1 MDVKQLLLKLKD
13 KKYDE
18 KILNPFQETYCLE
31 YIVRNPQE
39 FLNTSSKHNFENNL
53 RIINKKILS
62 LSETLNYDEY
72 ISYSCIL
79 GAFLADS
86 MGSFCEFSSFNKEN
100 QKRIFV
106 NKNVFHLPPGQITD
120 DSEMALSL
128 AYSIMDNP
136 SNNININIIYFFYS
150 IWKFSNPFDIGNTIV
165 SALTFDHLKDTLY
178 QELYEKYK
186 KKNLNYESKSNGFL
200 MRLTPLIVYCYYYFS
215 KNYIEKILH
224 SNNDDNKF
232 NFFVEIKKIVLN
244 DCLITHPNEE
254 CICIATL
261 YIYMGLM
268 SLLKMEPEKIYFNI
282 KKFINLEQFK
292 KEYKQVNI
300 LIETLINDIEK
311 PSPFEKR
318 NELFPIDKKNRGYYL
333 HSIKLIL
340 YYLKN
345 FNFLAVDNLNPTIFR
360 FIMNDICNYG
370 GDTDTNGAIV
380 MGILGP
386 IIGLNHFG
394 QELGVLLEYFNEK
407 RFLFTTSLIYFYME
421 YLKKNYNSNDLNN
434 SNDLKLTN
442 EIKLLKEIEL
452 TLNNPIENKNDVI
465 KKLNKE
471 RNNLL
476 FNIKN
481 ILKTYDEALNK
492 KNTKHELQESKNDFN
507 LLNSIDFSND
517 SKKEF
522 DKEKDKINNNNNK
535 ISIVNIIAHML
546 YNKIN

>member
-1 MDVKQLLLKLKD
+1 MEVKQLLLKLKE
-13 KKYDE
+13 KNYDE

-31 YIVRNPQE
+31 YIVKNPQE
-39 FLNTSSKHNFENNL
+39 FLNSSSKHNFENNL
-53 RIINKKILS
+53 RIINKKIFS
-62 LSETLNYDEY
+62 LSESLNYDEY
-72 ISYSCIL
+72 VSYSCIL

-86 MGSFCEFSSFNKEN
+86 MGSFCEFSSFNKDN

-165 SALTFDHLKDTLY
+165 SALTFDQLKDTLY

-186 KKNLNYESKSNGFL
+186 KKNVNYESKSNGFL
-200 MRLTPLIVYCYYYFS
+200 MRLSPLIVYCYYYFS
-215 KNYIEKILH
+215 KNYIKEILY
-224 SNNDDNKF
+224 SNNNDNKF
-232 NFFVEIKKIVLN
+232 NLFVEINKIVLN
-244 DCLITHPNEE
+244 DCLITHPNGE
-254 CICIATL
+254 CLCIATL

-268 SLLKMEPEKIYFNI
+268 SLLKMKPEKIYFDI
-282 KKFINLEQFK
+282 KNFINTEQFK
-292 KEYKQVNI
+292 KEYSEVNK
-300 LIETLINDIEK
+300 LINDKIINEIEK
-311 PSPFEKR
+311 PSNFEKR
-318 NELFPIDKKNRGYYL
+318 NELFPIDKKNKGYYL

-345 FNFLAVDNLNPTIFR
+345 FNFLSVDKLNPTIFR
-360 FIMNDICNYG
+360 FIINDICNYG

-386 IIGLNHFG
+386 IIGFKNFGSELNI
-394 QELGVLLEYFNEK
+394 LLEYFNEK
-407 RFLFTTSLIYFYME
+407 RFLYSTSLIYFYME
-421 YLKKNYNSNDLNN
+421 YLKKNYNSNENLF
-434 SNDLKLTN
+434 S
-442 EIKLLKEIEL
+442 EMKLLKELE
-452 TLNNPIENKNDVI
+452 TSLNNPIGNKNDI
-465 KKLNKE
+465 FKKLNKE

-476 FNIKN
+476 INIKN

-492 KNTKHELQESKNDFN
+492 KNTKHELQESKNDFT
-507 LLNSIDFSND
+507 LLKSIDFNND
-517 SKKEF
+517 SKREF
-522 DKEKDKINNNNNK
+522 DHEKDKINNNNNNK

>member
-1 MDVKQLLLKLKD
+1 MEVKQLLLKLKE
-13 KKYDE
+13 KNYDE

-31 YIVRNPQE
+31 YIVKNPQE
-39 FLNTSSKHNFENNL
+39 FLNSSSKHNFENNL
-53 RIINKKILS
+53 RIINKKIFS
-62 LSETLNYDEY
+62 LSESLNYDEY
-72 ISYSCIL
+72 VSYSCIL

-86 MGSFCEFSSFNKEN
+86 MGSFCEFSSFNKDN

-128 AYSIMDNP
+128 AYSIMDSP

-186 KKNLNYESKSNGFL
+186 KKNVNYESKSNGFL
-200 MRLTPLIVYCYYYFS
+200 MRLSPLIVYCYYYFS
-215 KNYIEKILH
+215 KNYIKEILY
-224 SNNDDNKF
+224 SNNNDNKF
-232 NFFVEIKKIVLN
+232 NLFVEINKIVLN
-244 DCLITHPNEE
+244 DCLITHPNGE
-254 CICIATL
+254 CLCIATL

-268 SLLKMEPEKIYFNI
+268 SLLKMKPEKIYFDFKN
-282 KKFINLEQFK
+282 FINTEQFK
-292 KEYKQVNI
+292 KEYSEVNK
-300 LIETLINDIEK
+300 LINDKIINEIEK
-311 PSPFEKR
+311 PSNFEKR
-318 NELFPIDKKNRGYYL
+318 NELFPIDKKNKGYYL

-345 FNFLAVDNLNPTIFR
+345 FNFLSVDKLNPTIFR
-360 FIMNDICNYG
+360 FIINDICNYG

-386 IIGLNHFG
+386 IIGLKHFG
-394 QELGVLLEYFNEK
+394 QELNILLEYFNEK
-407 RFLFTTSLIYFYME
+407 RFLYSTSLIYFYMD
-421 YLKKNYNSNDLNN
+421 YLKKNYNSNENLF
-434 SNDLKLTN
+434 S
-442 EIKLLKEIEL
+442 EMKLLKELE
-452 TLNNPIENKNDVI
+452 TSLNNPIGNKNDVF

-476 FNIKN
+476 NNIKK

-492 KNTKHELQESKNDFN
+492 KNTKHELKESNNDFT
-507 LLNSIDFSND
+507 LLNSNLDFNND
-517 SKKEF
+517 SKKVV
-522 DKEKDKINNNNNK
+522 DNKDKINNNNNK